1 MSVQPPPP
9 SLEQLLATARE
20 EWLVL
25 APHLAA
31 MGPRLQAIGEAFLHC
46 WRLGGKVM
54 TCGNGGSS
62 ADAMHLAEE
71 LSVRFERDRKALAAL
86 ALCDPTVLTCA
97 GNDFGFERV
106 FSRQIEALGRPG
118 DVLVVMTTSGNSP
131 NMIAA
136 VREAKAH
143 KLVTVAFLGKGGGTL
158 KGACDHE
165 LIVPATTSHRTQ
177 EGHSFLY
184 HALCQWIDRQVP

>member
-1 MSVQPPPP
+1 MSTADSPTMQD
-9 SLEQLLATARE
+9 LLAVARD
-20 EWLVL
+20 EWLAM

-31 MGPRLQAIGEAFLHC
+31 MAPRMEAIGQAFLSC
-46 WRLGGKVM
+46 WRHGGKVL

-71 LSVRFERDRKALAAL
+71 LSVRFERNRQALPAI

-97 GNDFGFERV
+97 GNDFGFDRI

-118 DVLVVMTTSGNSP
+118 DVLCVLTTSGNSP
-131 NMIAA
+131 NIVSA
-136 VREAKAH
+136 VTEAKARG
-143 KLVTVAFLGKGGGTL
+143 LVTVAFLGKGGGKL
-158 KGACDHE
+158 AGVCDHE